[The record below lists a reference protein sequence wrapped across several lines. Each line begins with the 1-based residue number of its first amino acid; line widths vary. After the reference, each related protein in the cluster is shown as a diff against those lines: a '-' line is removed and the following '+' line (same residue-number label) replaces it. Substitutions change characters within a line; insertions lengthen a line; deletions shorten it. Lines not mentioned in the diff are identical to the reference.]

1 MTDKLKPFLEDML
14 SMSTSADGRTLKIY
28 FSRPVTNED
37 RQAFADAH
45 NAIVRGELS
54 PPPPPAPQVKVTA
67 EEHNASFDLANDAL
81 GGAFKD
87 GFREGWLFAK
97 DPGFDD
103 REDLE
108 ADYSRSVDIAPSE
121 CWDAYRSHYFAML
134 PLAAIPD
141 VGEAFHAPTPQT
153 PVASIV
159 PPHCSGIAFV
169 FEPGVL
175 RVNKDG
181 SGYIAID
188 EDDFALEDDRCEGP
202 DGPEGSVHWI
212 ARLDASDITALRDFL
227 NGTTAPAPQAMGSD
241 E

>member
-1 MTDKLKPFLEDML
+1 MT
-14 SMSTSADGRTLKIY
+14 ADRATH
-28 FSRPVTNED
+28 
-37 RQAFADAH
+37 A
-45 NAIVRGELS
+45 
-54 PPPPPAPQVKVTA
+54 PAPQVKVTA

-227 NGTTAPAPQAMGSD
+227 NLSLIHI
-241 E
+241 